1 LPVLEQAFTVMVMG
15 IVAGTAAGNALV
27 GTIVDAASYEA
38 AVLGAAAA
46 GAAWALLR
54 RRTLA

>member
-15 IVAGTAAGNALV
+15 IVAGTAAGNALA
-27 GTIVDAASYEA
+27 GTIVDGASYEA

-46 GAAWALLR
+46 GAAWAVLR